1 MTANHVEHG
10 IATFPGSP
18 GRGGRRRRAV
28 KREAEEDR
36 AALRTNGTSRI
47 WSNSHFR
54 REACAVFSK
63 RLMRSIV
70 NDAFRSAAAGVDTTS
85 SHSIFDSAS
94 QTPPLRMHSAIAS
107 AANAS
112 PAAQEEWSKRG
123 RR

>member
-54 REACAVFSK
+54 REAFAVFSK
-63 RLMRSIV
+63 RLMLSIA
-70 NDAFRSAAAGVDTTS
+70 NDASRSAAAGVDTKS

-94 QTPPLRMHSAIAS
+94 QMPPLRMHSAIAS
-107 AANAS
+107 VAS
-112 PAAQEEWSKRG
+112 A
-123 RR
+123 